1 MSTEKATSS
10 DERACPFC
18 AETIKSAAIV
28 CKHCKRDLPQN
39 NEAAKEVKTTSV
51 AKEPKRPAATPEI
64 SAENIQKQRSAT
76 NQKTWGIILVVLGVL
91 SLISGDFSIGKFLFF
106 IVAPLAVGI
115 WLIRKAVKL
124 KASIPELP
132 SNSKS
137 DSTSQ
142 SIKTE
147 SGVTSQAEAFTK
159 LVSEKSKAF
168 FSVKKNLYISL
179 GAFFAILALIVGLGI
194 KSNADEQARAEKAAV
209 AQAEQDKAQAAQK
222 LAAALEDGQKLIATG
237 NARFDESVAWSND
250 KDRGALKTA
259 ITNLETS
266 IKSKKYD
273 SIIDSSSK
281 VTAALLVVGTQ
292 AEATARAEAA
302 AKAEAAKAE
311 AARKASE
318 TMGQKNATAKAK
330 SYLSYSAFSRQG
342 LIEQL
347 EFEGYSTEDATYGT
361 DYSGA
366 NWSEQA
372 VKKGASYLKYTAF
385 SSQGLY
391 EQLIYEGF
399 TPEEA
404 QYGVSQN
411 GY

>member
-124 KASIPELP
+124 QASIPELP

>member
-1 MSTEKATSS
+1 MSTEKTTAA
-10 DERACPFC
+10 DERSCPFC

-28 CKHCKRDLPQN
+28 CKHCKRDIPQSK
-39 NEAAKEVKTTSV
+39 EAVKEAKTSAGAEGSMKPV
-51 AKEPKRPAATPEI
+51 TYPKI
-64 SAENIQKQRSAT
+64 SAETIQKQRSAT
-76 NQKTWGIILVVLGVL
+76 NQKTWGIILVVIGVL
-91 SLISGDFSIGKFLFF
+91 TLISGDFSVGKFLFF

-115 WLIRKAVKL
+115 WLIRKGRKL
-124 KASIPELP
+124 QASIPDLTSIP
-132 SNSKS
+132 IANSS
-137 DSTSQ
+137 GEST
-142 SIKTE
+142 KTV
-147 SGVTSQAEAFTK
+147 SGVTSQAETFTK
-159 LVSEKSKAF
+159 VVSEKSKAF

-179 GAFFAILALIVGLGI
+179 GAFFVILALIVGLSI
-194 KSNADEQARAEKAAV
+194 KSNVDEQARAEKAAV
-209 AQAEQDKAQAAQK
+209 VQAQHDKAQAAQK
-222 LAAALEDGQKLIATG
+222 LATALEDGQKLVDSG
-237 NARFDESVAWSND
+237 NARYDESVAWSND
-250 KDRGALKTA
+250 KDRTALKTA
-259 ITNLETS
+259 ISNLQAS
-266 IKSKKYD
+266 IKSNKYD

-281 VTAALLVVGTQ
+281 VSAALVVVGTQ
-292 AEATARAEAA
+292 AEATARADAA

-347 EFEGYSTEDATYGT
+347 EFEGYSAEDATYGT

-391 EQLIYEGF
+391 EQLLFEGF